1 MSNPASPE
9 GRDKLSIQELSIEEP
24 SIEEPSIEELSIEE
38 LSIQELE
45 LLARARHQRKRDRV
59 PGPVRERLLSRA
71 LEEASRSEPSLVVP
85 AGVLVVVQPRGWGFA
100 MGWVAAVALG
110 VLGLTQVRGWWP
122 GADGNVAD
130 EGAAAGPG
138 GSPDAANAAARKVGD
153 RLFQS
158 SLFHAPAEML
168 SKDQSL
174 SKHVSPSAALPPAEG
189 SLFGERPFSAQSR
202 AWQVR
207 RWDDLRSE
215 PVQPAPYE
223 LVNGAL
229 CVGLG
234 GGERVIGG
242 WPWLDKSLD
251 RGRPG
256 GSVASGGSVGSE
268 RLESGV
274 LAPAAVPLRAGKA
287 YRLTFKAWAREP
299 LPAQMLIAVGHDRVP
314 FSAAAGAR
322 VDVSTEPEA
331 FAVSFVAAHSDP
343 SIGVAFLATGA
354 DTSERTR
361 VCLSDV
367 TLTEARPR

>member
-9 GRDKLSIQELSIEEP
+9 GTEELP
-24 SIEEPSIEELSIEE
+24 IEELSIED
-38 LSIQELE
+38 LE
-45 LLARARHQRKRDRV
+45 LLARARHQRKRESV

-71 LEEASRSEPSLVVP
+71 LEEASRSEPSRVVP
-85 AGVLVVVQPRGWGFA
+85 AGALVVVQPRGWGFA
-100 MGWVAAVALG
+100 LGWVAAVALG
-110 VLGLTQVRGWWP
+110 VLGVTQVRGWFSGGDGRLAEGTTA
-122 GADGNVAD
+122 GA
-130 EGAAAGPG
+130 EGSA
-138 GSPDAANAAARKVGD
+138 SSANAAARKLGD

-158 SLFHAPAEML
+158 SIFHAPAESL
-168 SKDQSL
+168 SKD
-174 SKHVSPSAALPPAEG
+174 VSAAGVLPPPEA

-207 RWDDLRSE
+207 RWDDLRTE
-215 PVQPAPYE
+215 PAQPAQYE

-229 CVGLG
+229 CVSLG
-234 GGERVIGG
+234 GGERIIGG

-251 RGRPG
+251 KG
-256 GSVASGGSVGSE
+256 GSEGVVSSGGSVGSG
-268 RLESGV
+268 RSESGV
-274 LAPAAVPLRAGKA
+274 VPPVPPVPVPLSAGKA

-322 VDVSTEPEA
+322 VDVSSTPEA

-354 DTSERTR
+354 DSSDRTR

-367 TLTEARPR
+367 TLTEAKPH

>member
-1 MSNPASPE
+1 MSNPASPD
-9 GRDKLSIQELSIEEP
+9 GT
-24 SIEEPSIEELSIEE
+24 EELSIEE
-38 LSIQELE
+38 LSIEDLE
-45 LLARARHQRKRDRV
+45 LLARARHQRKRESV
-59 PGPVRERLLSRA
+59 PEPVRERLLSRA

-85 AGVLVVVQPRGWGFA
+85 AGELVVVQPRGWGFA

-110 VLGLTQVRGWWP
+110 VLGLTQARGWLS
-122 GADGNVAD
+122 GADGSVAEGATAA
-130 EGAAAGPG
+130 EGAA
-138 GSPDAANAAARKVGD
+138 SSANAAARKLGD

-158 SLFHAPAEML
+158 SLFHAPAESL
-168 SKDQSL
+168 SKD
-174 SKHVSPSAALPPAEG
+174 VSAAGVLPPGEA

-207 RWDDLRSE
+207 RWDDLRSA
-215 PVQPAPYE
+215 PVQPAQYE

-234 GGERVIGG
+234 GGERIIGG
-242 WPWLDKSLD
+242 WPWLDKSPD
-251 RGRPG
+251 GV
-256 GSVASGGSVGSE
+256 GSEGSVGSG
-268 RLESGV
+268 RSESGV
-274 LAPAAVPLRAGKA
+274 VAPAPVSLSAGKA

-322 VDVSTEPEA
+322 VDVATTPEA

-367 TLTEARPR
+367 TLTEGKPH